1 MCMQPPPSPL
11 DEGSFAA
18 VLDGARAGEE
28 WAATALFVDMQPRL
42 LRFLRSMEPRAADD
56 LASDVWLAMAK
67 GIATFEG
74 DLVGFRSWAF
84 TIARRRVVDHRRTAA
99 RRRTDPVDHDRFE
112 DRAGAA
118 DTELDVIAA
127 LSAQEALDF
136 VARSLPHDQA
146 EVLMLRIVADL
157 DVAHVAEVMGRTATW
172 VRVTQHRA
180 LRRLHAVLEK
190 NSSLSVT
197 PAAARTIFPS

>member
-1 MCMQPPPSPL
+1 
-11 DEGSFAA
+11 
-18 VLDGARAGEE
+18 
-28 WAATALFVDMQPRL
+28 
-42 LRFLRSMEPRAADD
+42 
-56 LASDVWLAMAK
+56 MAK

-74 DLVGFRSWAF
+74 DRVGFRSWVF

-118 DTELDVIAA
+118 DAELDVIAA

-136 VARSLPHDQA
+136 VARSLPRDQA